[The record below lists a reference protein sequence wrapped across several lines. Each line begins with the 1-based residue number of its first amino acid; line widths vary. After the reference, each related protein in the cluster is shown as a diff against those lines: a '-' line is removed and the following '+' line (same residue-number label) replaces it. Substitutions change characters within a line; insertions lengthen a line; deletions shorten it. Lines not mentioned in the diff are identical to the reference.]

1 MTVMVRRHLAG
12 DLRDMSNIIK
22 YERKIID
29 NILFELK
36 EASSNLTKYS
46 HEEIKMLIDDS
57 FLMLR
62 DNRQ

>member
-1 MTVMVRRHLAG
+1 MTVMEKRVLAG
-12 DLRDMSNIIK
+12 GLQDMSNIIR
-22 YERKIID
+22 YERNIID

-36 EASSNLTKYS
+36 EASSNLNKYS

-57 FLMLR
+57 YLMLR

>member
-1 MTVMVRRHLAG
+1 MEDKVLTGNL
-12 DLRDMSNIIK
+12 LDMSNIIR

-29 NILFELK
+29 NILFEMK
-36 EASSNLTKYS
+36 EASENLNKYS

-57 FLMLR
+57 YLMLR

>member
-1 MTVMVRRHLAG
+1 
-12 DLRDMSNIIK
+12 MSNIIT